1 MVMSKTRSAIRKL
14 DGLTVIELGG
24 DINATAEEELTKA
37 YEEASSTSAPTVLL
51 DFEEVGYINS
61 TGIALIVGL
70 MARARKEGRRIAA
83 SGLSD
88 HYREIFEITRLSDFM
103 DIYPDKSAAIEKTA
117 TDEGGSDA

>member
-1 MVMSKTRSAIRKL
+1 MVMNKTRSAIREL
-14 DGLTVIELGG
+14 DGLVVIELGG
-24 DINATAEEELTKA
+24 DINAAAEEELTKA
-37 YEEASSTSAPTVLL
+37 YDEASSTGATTVLL

-88 HYREIFEITRLSDFM
+88 HYREIFEITRLADFM
-103 DIYPDKSAAIEKTA
+103 DIYPDKGTAIEKVT